1 MNIPLIAKNKTML
14 HATQET
20 SLNAVKETKGE
31 GPEKC
36 ASKNRVDSSDISADH
51 INGFDDKR
59 LSMFKASLLYEL
71 SSDCQSKQALEIKER
86 IEKGAYEVSDEDLA
100 EALIGD

>member
-20 SLNAVKETKGE
+20 NLNAVKETKGE
-31 GPEKC
+31 SSEK
-36 ASKNRVDSSDISADH
+36 SVLKNRVDSSDISGNH
-51 INGFDDKR
+51 VNGFEDKR
-59 LSMFKASLLYEL
+59 LSMFKAALIYEL
-71 SSDCQSKQALEIKER
+71 SSDCQGKQVEEIKER
-86 IEKGAYEVSDEDLA
+86 IEKGVYEVSDEDLA